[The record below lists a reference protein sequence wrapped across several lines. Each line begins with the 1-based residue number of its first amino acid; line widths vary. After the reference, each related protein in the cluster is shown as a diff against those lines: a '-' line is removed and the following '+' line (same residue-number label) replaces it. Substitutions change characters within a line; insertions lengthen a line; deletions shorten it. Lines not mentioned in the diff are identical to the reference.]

1 MFKYQADSSFYINME
16 NWCPPPPS
24 IKKFHLA
31 VFMYSANWPFLKMVD
46 IFAHLVLQFL
56 YLNYYTGT

>member
-16 NWCPPPPS
+16 NGCPPPS
-24 IKKFHLA
+24 IKKLNLA

-46 IFAHLVLQFL
+46 ISAHRVLQFL
-56 YLNYYTGT
+56 YLNYYTCT